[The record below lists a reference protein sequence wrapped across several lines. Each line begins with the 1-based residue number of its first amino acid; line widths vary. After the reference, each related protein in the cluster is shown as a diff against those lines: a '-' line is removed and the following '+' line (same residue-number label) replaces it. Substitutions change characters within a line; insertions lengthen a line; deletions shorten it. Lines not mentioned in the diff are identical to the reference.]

1 MSRPIAHR
9 NLAVLRVEDSHVFE
23 EIRAL
28 MDLDAYIIGQ
38 LSPTEVAI
46 DPKRVKELDEALNRV
61 GMAPLL
67 KRGA

>member
-1 MSRPIAHR
+1 MSQPIAHR
-9 NLAVLRVEDSHVFE
+9 GLAVLRVEDPHVFE

-46 DPKRVKELDEALNRV
+46 DPRRVRELDEALGRV
-61 GMAPLL
+61 GMSPLL
-67 KRGA
+67 RRG

>member
-1 MSRPIAHR
+1 MSQPIAHR
-9 NLAVLRVEDSHVFE
+9 GLAVLRVEDPHVFE

-46 DPKRVKELDEALNRV
+46 DPRRVRELDEALGRV
-61 GMAPLL
+61 GMTPLL
-67 KRGA
+67 RRG